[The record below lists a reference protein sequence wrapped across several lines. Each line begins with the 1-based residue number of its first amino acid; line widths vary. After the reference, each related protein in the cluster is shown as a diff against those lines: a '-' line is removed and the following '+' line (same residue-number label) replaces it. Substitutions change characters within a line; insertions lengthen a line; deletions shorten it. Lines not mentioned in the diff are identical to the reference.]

1 MKLVYHLV
9 PIKKENGRPAPD
21 VAAGAVSGSGIICPI
36 VWDRFSPYSNCP
48 NTCSISA
55 RLGKQSQF
63 KIQVMNPDAAKISSC
78 LIAESD
84 RFIAK
89 LLLRYAEGSGM
100 ICERAWEG
108 ADLLALVQR
117 IKPDV
122 IILDAEFPGSKVGWE
137 TMRDLKAD
145 NITCGTAI
153 ISCSWLSQSEVRSL
167 GGDLT
172 AYLQKPNISYTD
184 FEKAMMAAGAPGAN
198 YRPARQEDGD
208 EREISF

>member
-1 MKLVYHLV
+1 
-9 PIKKENGRPAPD
+9 
-21 VAAGAVSGSGIICPI
+21 
-36 VWDRFSPYSNCP
+36 
-48 NTCSISA
+48 
-55 RLGKQSQF
+55 
-63 KIQVMNPDAAKISSC
+63 MNPDAAKLSSC

-89 LLLRYAEGSGM
+89 LLLRYAEGSGLV
-100 ICERAWEG
+100 CERAREG
-108 ADLLALVQR
+108 ADLVALAQR

-137 TMRDLKAD
+137 AMRDLKAD
-145 NITCGTAI
+145 SITRSTAI

-184 FEKAMMAAGAPGAN
+184 FEKAMAAAGVCASSHRSAG
-198 YRPARQEDGD
+198 QENGD
-208 EREISF
+208 ENEVSA